1 MEEIKPVELPLLAIR
16 SAEIWYFGIHFVIL
30 KLPDEIELK
39 STGFLTERKD
49 FYSLFSLAM
58 LSIKIWEKKCK
69 IKHVLKRNRWRGV
82 KRSLFKV
89 SSKVSEALNPSRR
102 NNKLIITTDYEFKGT
117 TNRSRLLETY
127 TRDKRL
133 PLVKIFQF
141 LPGDSLR
148 VKDASQLFLRNGKKE
163 NSTRS
168 IWYRDLNSGSS
179 WYFRVLFVSEMS
191 KRYSH

>member
-16 SAEIWYFGIHFVIL
+16 SAEIWYFGIHFMVL

-39 STGFLTERKD
+39 STGFSRERKD

-58 LSIKIWEKKCK
+58 LSIKIWKKKCK
-69 IKHVLKRNRWRGV
+69 IKHVLKWNRWRGV